1 MSPTGHR
8 QERRPYAHTV
18 IGLATGPIPA
28 TGGNMIK
35 EFKEFITRGNV
46 VDLAVAL
53 VVGAAF
59 TGVVTSFAND
69 VLMQIVAAIF
79 GKPDFGT
86 ASFDLNGT
94 PIVYGS
100 FLNACINF
108 LIVALAMFLVV
119 KAVNTM
125 QNLRKR
131 EELEEA
137 EITEVALLTEIRDA
151 LRQQNP

>member
-1 MSPTGHR
+1 MLKG
-8 QERRPYAHTV
+8 
-18 IGLATGPIPA
+18 
-28 TGGNMIK
+28 
-35 EFKEFITRGNV
+35 FKEFMLRGNV
-46 VDLAVAL
+46 IDLAVAL

-69 VLMQIVAAIF
+69 VLMQIVAAVF
-79 GKPDFGT
+79 GKPDFGR
-86 ASFDLNGT
+86 ASFNLNGT

-100 FLNACINF
+100 FVNACINF
-108 LIVALAMFLVV
+108 VIVALAMFLVV

-151 LRQQNP
+151 LRERNS

>member
-1 MSPTGHR
+1 
-8 QERRPYAHTV
+8 
-18 IGLATGPIPA
+18 
-28 TGGNMIK
+28 MIK

-59 TGVVTSFAND
+59 TGVVTSFANN

-86 ASFDLNGT
+86 ASFTLNGT
-94 PIVYGS
+94 PIVYGA
-100 FLNACINF
+100 FINACINF
-108 LIVALAMFLVV
+108 VIVALAMFLVV

-151 LRQQNP
+151 LRQRNGEL

>member
-1 MSPTGHR
+1 
-8 QERRPYAHTV
+8 
-18 IGLATGPIPA
+18 
-28 TGGNMIK
+28 MIK

-46 VDLAVAL
+46 IDLAVAL

-79 GKPDFGT
+79 GKPDFGK
-86 ASFDLNGT
+86 ASFKINGT
-94 PIVYGS
+94 AIVYGS
-100 FLNACINF
+100 FVNACINF
-108 LIVALAMFLVV
+108 LLVAVAMFLVV
-119 KAVNTM
+119 KAVNRM

-137 EITEVALLTEIRDA
+137 EITEVGLLTEIRDA
-151 LRQQNP
+151 LRQRNA